1 MNERGL
7 TMLQITPTQFEVRYG
22 MSLSTQ
28 YRWRKEKK
36 IPFDIV
42 GANIL
47 YHQESIDK
55 MALAGKLNKNAY
67 LAIKTLQES
76 IKS

>member
-1 MNERGL
+1 
-7 TMLQITPTQFEVRYG
+7 MLQITPTQFEVRYG
-22 MSLSTQ
+22 ISLSTQ

-36 IPFDIV
+36 IPFDTV

-47 YHQESIDK
+47 YHQDRIDK

-67 LAIKTLQES
+67 LAIKILQKENEV
-76 IKS
+76 KK